1 MAAQAKSTRSSFATA
16 HGGCA
21 MPATKAS
28 TTAKTVNPVDLV
40 HLSRQSLGD
49 RSLEREI
56 LTLFKSQSVLYLDRL
71 KNAKTN
77 DERKLAAHTIL
88 GSARGI
94 GACAVA
100 QAAEAVEANT
110 AHLSDLSTLSAAI
123 EEANAYIEDIL
134 A

>member
-1 MAAQAKSTRSSFATA
+1 MAAHAKPIRSSFSTA

-21 MPATKAS
+21 VPAKKA
-28 TTAKTVNPVDLV
+28 TNTNETASPVDLV

-56 LTLFKSQSVLYLDRL
+56 LNLFKSQSALYLDRL
-71 KNAKTN
+71 SNAKTS

-94 GACAVA
+94 GAWRVA
-100 QAAEAVEANT
+100 KEAEAVQADT
-110 AHLSDLSTLSAAI
+110 AHLQDLASLRHCV
-123 EEANAYIEDIL
+123 EEANAYITEIL
-134 A
+134 E